1 MHAHGSPGEMSRA
14 VGGYGTSRNWGETI
28 THGATIYVKFV
39 TSHCARYLAG
49 HIVVAAQGA
58 DLPDRRSF
66 GRSSV

>member
-1 MHAHGSPGEMSRA
+1 MPGA
-14 VGGYGTSRNWGETI
+14 IGGHRTSWNRGETI